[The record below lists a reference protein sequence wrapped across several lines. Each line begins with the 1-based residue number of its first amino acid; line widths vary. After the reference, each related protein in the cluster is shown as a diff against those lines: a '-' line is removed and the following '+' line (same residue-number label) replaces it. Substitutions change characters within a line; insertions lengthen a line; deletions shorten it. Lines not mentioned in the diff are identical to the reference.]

1 MHKINVFQNEL
12 DLHEEFWYQH
22 SKLANV
28 TPNISTGYFTF
39 SVYHNLPLKKTF
51 KNKPPTCI
59 DEYKYAVALY
69 LEHYEDKKRCYSY
82 LKKLLFFSFF
92 FCKI

>member
-12 DLHEEFWYQH
+12 DLYEEFWYQH
-22 SKLANV
+22 SKPANV

-51 KNKPPTCI
+51 KNI
-59 DEYKYAVALY
+59 QAERGRLDSS
-69 LEHYEDKKRCYSY
+69 LEDLQH
-82 LKKLLFFSFF
+82 
-92 FCKI
+92 